1 MTDVSSAQAELPE
14 PDPDHDQ
21 LVNRRIVFSMLRPPA
36 MVAAR
41 LGFPL
46 KDLTNFIR
54 LSYFRELRESG
65 ATLAEA
71 AELIDVSTRTMKR
84 LNAELRSDFFL
95 PEVEHTLA
103 RRIEFMVWAEAKTL
117 ARMGQLLPGV
127 PREDIETALEVLKAE
142 GRVSEESEGRQVRYR
157 ATQPVSRLVDEGFAR
172 RIGALNSLM
181 QNVAET
187 VIARF
192 IAPKEVSFARTLN
205 FRIRPEDHDELRA
218 AYDTLLNKMLELET
232 RVDPQAGSLPI
243 RLSVLWSQVD
253 ED

>member
-1 MTDVSSAQAELPE
+1 MTVQVDEDVELTGPTSE
-14 PDPDHDQ
+14 Q
-21 LVNRRIVFSMLRPPA
+21 LAHRRIMFSMLRPPA
-36 MVAAR
+36 MIAAR
-41 LGFPL
+41 FGFPL
-46 KDLTNFIR
+46 KELTNFIR

-71 AELIDVSTRTMKR
+71 GELIEVSTRTMKR

-117 ARMGQLLPGV
+117 ARIGQLLPGV
-127 PREDIETALEVLKAE
+127 PREDLETAIEALKTA
-142 GRVSEESEGRQVRYR
+142 GRITEELDGRQVRFR
-157 ATQPVSRLVDEGFAR
+157 ASSLVSRLVDDGFAR

-192 IAPKEVSFARTLN
+192 IEPKDVSFARTLN
-205 FRIRPEDHDELRA
+205 FRIRPEDHDELRT
-218 AYDTLLNKMLELET
+218 AYDALLQTMLKLEA
-232 RVDPQAGSLPI
+232 RVEDQAGSVPI
-243 RLSVLWSQVD
+243 RMSVLWSEVD
-253 ED
+253 EE

>member
-1 MTDVSSAQAELPE
+1 MTVHVDDDAELAAPTSE
-14 PDPDHDQ
+14 Q
-21 LVNRRIVFSMLRPPA
+21 LVHRRIMFSMLRPPA
-36 MVAAR
+36 MIAAR
-41 LGFPL
+41 FGFPL
-46 KDLTNFIR
+46 KELTNFIR

-71 AELIDVSTRTMKR
+71 AELIEVSTRTMKR

-117 ARMGQLLPGV
+117 ARIGQLLPGV
-127 PREDIETALEVLKAE
+127 PREDLETAIEALKAE
-142 GRVSEESEGRQVRYR
+142 GRVSEEHDGRQVRFR
-157 ATQPVSRLVDEGFAR
+157 ASHLVSRLVDEGFAR

-192 IAPKEVSFARTLN
+192 IEPKDVSFARTLN
-205 FRIRPEDHDELRA
+205 FRIRPEDHDELRT
-218 AYDTLLNKMLELET
+218 AYDALLQTMLKLEA
-232 RVDPQAGSLPI
+232 RVEDQASSVPI
-243 RLSVLWSQVD
+243 RMSVLWSEVD